1 MAKIVAKVKLQ
12 LPAGKATPAPPVG
25 TSLGSHGIN
34 LQGFCSQFN
43 DITKGMMGDIVPV
56 VVSIKEDR
64 SFTLEL
70 KTPPASDLLR
80 KAAGAEKG
88 SATPNTVKVGK
99 VKKAQVREIA
109 ERKMKD
115 LSARDLDAA
124 TKIIEGTARS
134 MGITVE

>member
-1 MAKIVAKVKLQ
+1 MPKIATKVKLQ
-12 LPAGKATPAPPVG
+12 LPAAKATPAPPVG

-34 LQGFCSQFN
+34 LQGFVTQFN
-43 DITKGMMGDIVPV
+43 DLTKSMAGDIVPV
-56 VVSIKEDR
+56 VVTIYEDR
-64 SFTLEL
+64 SFSLEL
-70 KTPPASDLLR
+70 KTPPAADLLR
-80 KAAGAEKG
+80 KAAGIEKG
-88 SATPNTVKVGK
+88 SDTPNTAKVGQ

-124 TKIIEGTARS
+124 VKIIAGTAKS

>member
-1 MAKIVAKVKLQ
+1 MPKITKVKLQ

-34 LQGFCSQFN
+34 LQNFVTQFN
-43 DITKGMMGDIVPV
+43 DMTKGMLGDIVPV

-70 KTPPASDLLR
+70 KTPPAADLLR
-80 KAAGAEKG
+80 KAAGVEKG
-88 SATPNTVKVGK
+88 SPTPNLTKVGK
-99 VKKAQVREIA
+99 VTKAQVREIA

-124 TKIIEGTARS
+124 TKIVEGTARS